1 MASLW
6 VEVVVEGGLFVVV
19 GFGMSALGTVAGR
32 VGDLDKAPAVE
43 HKARPPA
50 VGDESPRAEAAVFGG
65 ELLSYRFGDDV
76 DVVGHLPIGTYH
88 RPQDLAPL
96 PVGVELGFEAVAR
109 VPPKA
114 AVELL
119 GPVVVIL

>member
-1 MASLW
+1 ML
-6 VEVVVEGGLFVVV
+6 
-19 GFGMSALGTVAGR
+19 
-32 VGDLDKAPAVE
+32 
-43 HKARPPA
+43 
-50 VGDESPRAEAAVFGG
+50 GG
-65 ELLSYRFGDDV
+65 ELLCHCCGDGV

-119 GPVVVIL
+119 GPVVVILVDLPLTVVDDRVGLSFVVFCVLVTGFYLL